1 VIFHS
6 LDFVIFFLVVLGIYW
21 MLKRKFQNILLLL
34 ASYFFY
40 GYIHH
45 WFLIL
50 IAISTVND
58 YFCGLAMAAYP
69 HKKKVFLSLSLA
81 VNLGLLGV
89 FKYFGFFVEN
99 IRWLLNMAGLTALD
113 SVNLGIVVPV
123 GISFYTF
130 QTLSYTIDI
139 YRGNLTPRKNFIDF
153 ALFVSFFPQLVA
165 GPIERASRLL
175 PQLEKERT
183 FKLDTFME
191 GFQLATW
198 GFFKKLV
205 IADNVGFIVD
215 KIFALTDPGF
225 YLVWTGAFAFGIQI
239 YADFSAYT
247 DIARGTAKILGIT
260 ITPNFNHPYL
270 AKSPME
276 FWQRWH
282 ISFSTWLRDYLF
294 LPIAYAVSGR
304 IKSPAC
310 LGIKAETWAYS
321 VGILGTMFLCGLW
334 HGASWNFV
342 SWGVYYGV
350 LILLY
355 RAVGKKMTRL
365 LRKARRSKGKKK
377 AHRVR
382 WTIPLR
388 VFWMFLLTHLGWLIF
403 REQNFS
409 QLIRYFSL
417 SPFVS
422 SGIDDK
428 IALYLFSLSALYS
441 LPLWFHAIYAHLRE
455 KSLTLPPGKSRLP
468 AWPRWTRYAAAL
480 LCYLLIFFL
489 HSPETTDFIYFQ
501 F

>member
-6 LDFVIFFLVVLGIYW
+6 IDFVIFFLVVLGLYW
-21 MLKRKFQNILLLL
+21 MLQRKFQNILLLA

-40 GYIHH
+40 GYIHR

-50 IAISTVND
+50 IAVSTVND

-69 HKKKVFLSLSLA
+69 RKKKNFLYMSLA

-99 IRWLLNMAGLTALD
+99 IRSLLNMSGLTALD
-113 SVNLGIVVPV
+113 SINLGIVVPV

-175 PQLEKERT
+175 PQLEQKRT
-183 FKLDTFME
+183 FNLDTFLE
-191 GFQLATW
+191 GFHLAVW

-205 IADNVGFIVD
+205 IADNVGFIVN

-225 YLVWTGAFAFGIQI
+225 YLLWTGVFAFGIQI

-247 DIARGTAKILGIT
+247 DIARGTAKILGIS

-270 AKSPME
+270 AKTPME

-294 LPIAYAVSGR
+294 LPIAYAVSDR
-304 IKSPAC
+304 IKSPSL
-310 LGIKAETWAYS
+310 LGLKAETWAYS
-321 VGILGTMFLCGLW
+321 LGISGTMFLCGLW

-342 SWGVYYGV
+342 GWGVYYGV
-350 LILLY
+350 LILAFRGL
-355 RAVGKKMTRL
+355 GKKMTRL
-365 LRKARRSKGKKK
+365 FKKSRRGKRKKRARRTQ
-377 AHRVR
+377 
-382 WTIPLR
+382 WTAPLR
-388 VFWMFLLTHLGWLIF
+388 VLFMFFLTNIGWLIF
-403 REQNFS
+403 REQNVS
-409 QLIRYFSL
+409 QLVRHFAL
-417 SPFVS
+417 NPFVS
-422 SGIDDK
+422 GGSDDK
-428 IALYLFSLSALYS
+428 IALYLFMLTALYS
-441 LPLWFHAIYAHLRE
+441 LPLWLHTAYARIRE
-455 KSLTLPPGKSRLP
+455 KKYAPTPGSSSLTG
-468 AWPRWTRYAAAL
+468 WPLWTRSAAAL
-480 LCYLLIFFL
+480 LCYLLILFF